1 VKTKIDLEKLTT
13 DLSKM
18 TVKAV
23 DDLTVQLNGI
33 SLLYIDKFEGKNP
46 TKKTFFIKR
55 LKKN

>member
-33 SLLYIDKFEGKNP
+33 SLLYCILTNLKVKTP
-46 TKKTFFIKR
+46 QKKLF
-55 LKKN
+55 L